1 MFLPYYRQMGKKTHV
16 KKILVK
22 QEKLWVWEQVF
33 PNSVLTIPYSYIP
46 TANCPSSSL
55 RCWWLYWWGGFSI
68 YLYLGCFFSLSYQN
82 LNQLQYEGN

>member
-46 TANCPSSSL
+46 QPTALLPPL
-55 RCWWLYWWGGFSI
+55 DTGGYTGGEGSASI
-68 YLYLGCFFSLSYQN
+68 YIWVVFFPSATKT
-82 LNQLQYEGN
+82 